1 MYNTQNISAK
11 NNFSNT
17 INDTLIKNNEKF
29 KKLPETLIKYFKNK
43 TLKYNLDKRIFYY
56 NHIVNRLKNI
66 NTKQCLKE
74 YSINSSKKDDVKG
87 YSISDIVFL
96 TKKFGSISKYGYI
109 YESIRPTIFE

>member
-43 TLKYNLDKRIFYY
+43 TLKYNLDKRIFY
-56 NHIVNRLKNI
+56 
-66 NTKQCLKE
+66 
-74 YSINSSKKDDVKG
+74 
-87 YSISDIVFL
+87 
-96 TKKFGSISKYGYI
+96 
-109 YESIRPTIFE
+109 